1 MVRMLSREFKERDV
15 WETDSGQKADTPRS
29 ARHGQSR
36 AGPQAPRGVLV
47 FFLDGWSRKSS
58 PGRGRLGQDQMDR
71 GSQLRGNLGG
81 DSSRK

>member
-1 MVRMLSREFKERDV
+1 MGNRFRAESRYATV
-15 WETDSGQKADTPRS
+15 S
-29 ARHGQSR
+29 QSR

-47 FFLDGWSRKSS
+47 FILDGWSRKSS

-81 DSSRK
+81 DSSRKQEDEVKI